1 MLHPKERGAEMDVRR
16 GLVAGAILGLMVLAA
31 QPFVPAQQSNPD
43 KPPAKGRPVLIP
55 DDQTQKPPEDDEV
68 AASAPDPAKAEKHY
82 DVGLWYLKMKKYDAA
97 MIRFREAIRN
107 KPNYPEAKWK
117 FVETLSLKKD
127 WKNALQFSTSYLQ
140 DPTMSSYKDKLL
152 KVQDTA
158 RRNEPAAA
166 KPAE

>member
-1 MLHPKERGAEMDVRR
+1 MVVRR
-16 GLVAGAILGLMVLAA
+16 AVIAGPILGLLFLFALTA
-31 QPFVPAQQSNPD
+31 PTAQQAQPD

-55 DDQTQKPPEDDEV
+55 DDQTQQPPEDAELAV
-68 AASAPDPAKAEKHY
+68 SAPDPAKAEKHY

-127 WKNALQFSTSYLQ
+127 WKNALQFSTSYLE
-140 DPTMSSYKDKLL
+140 DPTMAAYKDKLL
-152 KVQDTA
+152 KIQATA
-158 RRNEPAAA
+158 RKSQAAA
-166 KPAE
+166 ATPAK

>member
-1 MLHPKERGAEMDVRR
+1 MVVRR
-16 GLVAGAILGLMVLAA
+16 AVITGPVLGLLFLLAPTVL
-31 QPFVPAQQSNPD
+31 PAQQAQPD

-55 DDQTQKPPEDDEV
+55 DDQTQKPPEEAELAV
-68 AASAPDPAKAEKHY
+68 SAPDPAKAEKHY
-82 DVGLWYLKMKKYDAA
+82 DVGLWYLKTKKYDAA

-127 WKNALQFSTSYLQ
+127 WKNALQFSTAYLQ
-140 DPTMSSYKDKLL
+140 DPTMAAYKDKLL
-152 KVQDTA
+152 KVQATA
-158 RRNEPAAA
+158 RKNETAAV

>member
-1 MLHPKERGAEMDVRR
+1 MLVRR
-16 GLVAGAILGLMVLAA
+16 VAIAGPILGLLFLLS
-31 QPFVPAQQSNPD
+31 QPPVPAQQANPD

-55 DDQTQKPPEDDEV
+55 DDQTQQPVEGEDA

-82 DVGLWYLKMKKYDAA
+82 DVGLWYLKTKKYDAA

-127 WKNALQFSTSYLQ
+127 WKNARQFSTAYLQ
-140 DPTMSSYKDKLL
+140 DPTMSAYKDKLL
-152 KVQDTA
+152 KIQETA
-158 RRNEPAAA
+158 RKNEPPAD